1 MRAFVG
7 AMAVGFAILAIGGCQ
22 ASVADQATSSGP
34 MLNDAAG
41 QQPLAESLFKSDQ
54 AVLSNQEINRI
65 LSSRV
70 YAPAHARVAVVRI
83 GGRFPWGRTWWSE
96 DVAQIEQQ
104 GIDRMLNA
112 LRSSGRVE
120 KVTVLPTMLTP
131 MQVTI
136 PYLREA
142 AARVQ
147 ADLLLVYRTSTQT
160 YQRQQLFGGGTVHAY
175 CTVEAVMLDTRS
187 GIVTETAV
195 KTQSFNAPRTSKD
208 LEFEETAARAE
219 QSAIAQALGQ
229 VAEQLSADLRAEPSA
244 PASQPAFAG
253 GDGKP

>member
-7 AMAVGFAILAIGGCQ
+7 AMAVGVAILAIGGCQ
-22 ASVADQATSSGP
+22 AVADQATYSGP

-70 YAPAHARVAVVRI
+70 YAPAPRAGR
-83 GGRFPWGRTWWSE
+83 GGAE
-96 DVAQIEQQ
+96 
-104 GIDRMLNA
+104 
-112 LRSSGRVE
+112 
-120 KVTVLPTMLTP
+120 
-131 MQVTI
+131 
-136 PYLREA
+136 
-142 AARVQ
+142 
-147 ADLLLVYRTSTQT
+147 T

-175 CTVEAVMLDTRS
+175 CTVEAVLLDTRS

-195 KTQSFNAPRTSKD
+195 RTQSFNAPRTSKD

-219 QSAIAQALGQ
+219 QSAIAQALVQ
-229 VAEQLSADLRAEPSA
+229 AAEQLSADLRAEPLA
-244 PASQPAFAG
+244 PASQRAFAG